1 MDVVNVD
8 DRNLVSK
15 RSQFGR
21 QFLIWLGV
29 AVIAFLFGF
38 LPMWWAKR
46 TVSQELE
53 TAKRELKRQQIENS
67 LSAAAVYARRG
78 EYEPARQN
86 ASSFYT
92 EMQGEMN
99 SSDPKALTAQERAQ
113 VPALLSGRD
122 EVITLLS
129 RGDPASADRVSDVFA
144 AYRAIT
150 AAVPQK

>member
-1 MDVVNVD
+1 MDITDAD
-8 DRNLVSK
+8 DRNIVSK
-15 RSQFGR
+15 RSQFGK

-29 AVIAFLFGF
+29 ALIAFLLGL
-38 LPMWWAKR
+38 LPMWWTKR
-46 TVSQELE
+46 SVANELA
-53 TAKRELKRQQIENS
+53 TTKRELKRQQIENS

-86 ASSFYT
+86 ASSFFT
-92 EMQGEMN
+92 EMQSEMN
-99 SSDPKALTAQERAQ
+99 SSDPVVLTAQERTK

-122 EVITLLS
+122 EIITLLS

-150 AAVPQK
+150 AAEPQK

>member
-1 MDVVNVD
+1 MDIANTD

-15 RSQFGR
+15 RSQFGK

-29 AVIAFLFGF
+29 ALIAFLLGF
-38 LPMWWAKR
+38 LPMWWTKR
-46 TVSQELE
+46 TVSKELE
-53 TAKRELKRQQIENS
+53 TTKRELKRQQIENS

-86 ASSFYT
+86 ASSFFT
-92 EMQGEMN
+92 EMQGEV
-99 SSDPKALTAQERAQ
+99 SRPDPQALTAQERTQ

-122 EVITLLS
+122 EIITLLS
-129 RGDPASADRVSDVFA
+129 RGDPASAEKVSDVYA

-150 AAVPQK
+150 AAELQK